1 MAGSLSSVKTQ
12 VEGLRK
18 EVMELKEAQGDL
30 ESKLQKALKERDAL
44 SARVEELDAMVVEVR
59 GHMAKKER
67 ELVGVQGEKSKAMS
81 NEATQRGRA
90 TEMSRTVA
98 ELERKL
104 ADARNEHDQALASLA
119 GIKGQITEKNTQL
132 ANKDEQ
138 LDTARADIRLL
149 QVFFLPLLNPFRLS
163 LLLFPFLPLSS
174 PPPRS
179 SRPVLHDD
187 PTLQTCSVAFFRR
200 RWRSCALSS
209 KFARISWTRKNPR
222 GKLWRTRTH
231 R

>member
-59 GHMAKKER
+59 GHMAKKD
-67 ELVGVQGEKSKAMS
+67 
-81 NEATQRGRA
+81 EATQRGRA